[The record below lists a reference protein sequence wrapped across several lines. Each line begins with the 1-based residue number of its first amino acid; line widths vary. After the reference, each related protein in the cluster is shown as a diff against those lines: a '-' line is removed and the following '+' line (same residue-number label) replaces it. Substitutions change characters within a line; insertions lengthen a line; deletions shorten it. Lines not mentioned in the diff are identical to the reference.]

1 MSDVTDVLRDRMREP
16 EGLRR
21 MVSVSALLHGLALLS
36 LMVAPRGWLMPPTET
51 SRPVMTITLGGA
63 GSGPLNGGMT
73 AIGGRPVQMQTPP
86 EEQPKREAVRAP
98 ARQVP
103 EMTVPK
109 PGAKVQ
115 KAPDK
120 EKVKQSSESRTGTP
134 TKGAEIRPG
143 SAIAETGARG
153 QGFGLSTGGGEGN
166 GSTLDVADFCCPDY
180 LVLMVQRIRA
190 GWIQQADVGG
200 SVVVRFT
207 IERDGRITGT
217 SVEKSSGYSALD
229 LQAQRAVVG
238 AGTLPPLPAAFPNPM
253 LTVHLNFQYQR

>member
-1 MSDVTDVLRDRMREP
+1 MDATDVLRDRMREP

-21 MVSVSALLHGLALLS
+21 MVSVSAFLHGLALL
-36 LMVAPRGWLMPPTET
+36 LLIVAPRGWLMPPSEAP
-51 SRPVMTITLGGA
+51 RPVMTITLGGA

-73 AIGGRPVQMQTPP
+73 AIGGRPVQVQTPP
-86 EEQPKREAVRAP
+86 EEPPKREAVRAP

-115 KAPDK
+115 KSVPEK
-120 EKVKQSSESRTGTP
+120 ERVKQPSESRVGTP
-134 TKGAEIRPG
+134 TKGPEVRPG

-153 QGFGLSTGGGEGN
+153 QGFGLSTGGGEGT
-166 GSTLDVADFCCPDY
+166 GSRLDVADFCCPDY

-190 GWIQQADVGG
+190 GWVQQADVGG
-200 SVVVRFT
+200 SVVVGFT
-207 IERDGRITGT
+207 IERDGRITET
-217 SVEKSSGYSALD
+217 NVEKSSGYSALD

-238 AGTLPPLPAAFPNPM
+238 AGALPPLPTAFPNPT